1 MQKWETQ
8 KRDAGEGGQ
17 TSDQDKALEAAAET
31 LPAGFGRQDTHHQVL
46 HRFVIVSHA
55 VSSPWTF
62 PPNYNFSGEAKLFPN
77 KPRH

>member
-1 MQKWETQ
+1 VSHVTVVVQNDVPTTDLSKWETQ

-46 HRFVIVSHA
+46 YRFVIFLHV
-55 VSSPWTF
+55 V
-62 PPNYNFSGEAKLFPN
+62 
-77 KPRH
+77 